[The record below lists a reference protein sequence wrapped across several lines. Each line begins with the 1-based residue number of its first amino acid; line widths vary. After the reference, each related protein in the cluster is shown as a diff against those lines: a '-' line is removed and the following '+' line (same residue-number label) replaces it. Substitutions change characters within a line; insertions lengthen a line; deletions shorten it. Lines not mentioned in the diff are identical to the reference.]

1 MRYELPLSKA
11 MGKIRIKER
20 LTFGDYG
27 KAVPPT
33 QTIITH
39 KHYIEWQI
47 GYDKVV
53 PKSEDYHF
61 IGANGKPKQ
70 IYELSEFLAYA
81 LQNRI
86 ITKNEIVSLKQSI
99 QSNNDF
105 IDERAQITRTHF
117 VQERIAGIEFLQS
130 SVSYPLLVH
139 KFSDK
144 DMICEIIVRE
154 KQFAVGTMPMLY
166 FCVALGVLKDKNN
179 GTFIGRAV
187 QSGESGFL
195 EISDKNRDIFM
206 QMFRIF
212 GLLSKSHKHDCLA
225 ILGYLESK
233 GK

>member
-1 MRYELPLSKA
+1 MKYEFPLSKA

-33 QTIITH
+33 RTIITH

-53 PKSEDYHF
+53 PKSESYHF
-61 IGANGKPKQ
+61 IGANGKAKQ

-81 LQNRI
+81 LQSGI
-86 ITKNEIVSLKQSI
+86 ITKDEVASLKDSIQNNNVFINEI
-99 QSNNDF
+99 
-105 IDERAQITRTHF
+105 AQITRTNF
-117 VQERIAGIEFLQS
+117 VQERIAGVDLLKS
-130 SVSYPLLVH
+130 NVSYPLLVH

-144 DMICEIIVRE
+144 DMICEIVVRE

-166 FCVALGVLKDKNN
+166 FCVALGALRDKSN
-179 GTFIGRAV
+179 GTFIGRVV

-195 EISDKNRDIFM
+195 EISDKNIAIFM

-225 ILGYLESK
+225 ILEYLESK
-233 GK
+233 GE